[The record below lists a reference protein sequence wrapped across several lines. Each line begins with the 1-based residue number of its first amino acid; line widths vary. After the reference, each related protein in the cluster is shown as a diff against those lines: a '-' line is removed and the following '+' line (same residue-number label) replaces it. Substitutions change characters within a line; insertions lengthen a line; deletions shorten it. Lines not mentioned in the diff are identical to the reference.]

1 VISKQIL
8 SILVKATFLGL
19 LIYFCLHFFIS
30 RWESLQITARLG
42 SLSGYWILAAAVFT
56 LPYYGLG
63 LHIWIV
69 LLRKLGSQP
78 NLYMTTRAYVLSLLA
93 KYIPGNVAAHGVR
106 TRLAMRADVPVLI
119 LMKSFLLE
127 AIFALGTAAVIAIPG
142 TMYFAPALID
152 PNTSSV
158 VALAAFILVA
168 IVAATR
174 LKLTSIDKSR
184 LTSLAGATGYVHVGF
199 LYLLVWL
206 VSGAAH
212 WCLANALNDYSI
224 SHFPLLL
231 VAVSAS
237 WAIGFVSV
245 FAPAG
250 LGVREA
256 VLYFFVNSWMDQ
268 ADVILFVTLSRLL
281 MFGVEVFLS
290 AGFLLYS
297 KLARQAEA
305 AMTY

>member
-1 VISKQIL
+1 MISKQIL
-8 SILVKATFLGL
+8 SILVKVAFLGL
-19 LIYFCLHFFIS
+19 LIYFCRHFFIPL
-30 RWESLQITARLG
+30 WQSLQVTDRLG
-42 SLSGYWILAAAVFT
+42 SLSASWTLAAALFT
-56 LPYYGLG
+56 LAYYGLG
-63 LHIWIV
+63 LLIWTVV
-69 LLRKLGSQP
+69 LRNLGSQP
-78 NLYMTTRAYVLSLLA
+78 DLYMTTRAYILSLLA
-93 KYIPGNVAAHGVR
+93 KYIPGSVAAHGVR
-106 TRLAMRADVPVLI
+106 TRLAMRAGVPVLV

-127 AIFALGTAAVIAIPG
+127 AIFALGTAAAIAIPG
-142 TMYFAPALID
+142 TIYFAPALID
-152 PNTSSV
+152 RRSSLV
-158 VALAAFILVA
+158 VALAVFILVA
-168 IVAATR
+168 AVAATR
-174 LKLTSIDKSR
+174 LKLASIHKYR
-184 LTSLAGATGYVHVGF
+184 LTSMGGATEYVKVSF

-206 VSGAAH
+206 VSAAAH

-237 WAIGFVSV
+237 WAIGFVSI

-256 VLYFFVNSWMDQ
+256 VLYFFLKSWMDQ

-290 AGFLLYS
+290 GGFLLYS
-297 KLARQAEA
+297 KVARQAET

>member
-1 VISKQIL
+1 VIAKQIL
-8 SILVKATFLGL
+8 SIFVKVTFLGL
-19 LIYFCLHFFIS
+19 LIHFCLHFFIPL
-30 RWESLQITARLG
+30 WQSLQVTDRFG
-42 SLSGYWILAAAVFT
+42 SLSGSWILATAVFT
-56 LPYYGLG
+56 LAYYGLG
-63 LHIWIV
+63 LLIWTIV
-69 LLRKLGSQP
+69 LRNLGSQP
-78 NLYMTTRAYVLSLLA
+78 DVYITTRAYVLSLLA
-93 KYIPGNVAAHGVR
+93 KYVPGSVAAHGVR
-106 TRLAMRADVPVLI
+106 TQLAMRAGVPILV

-127 AIFALGTAAVIAIPG
+127 AIFAVGTAAVIAIPG

-152 PNTSSV
+152 RRSSLV
-158 VALAAFILVA
+158 VALAVFILVT

-174 LKLTSIDKSR
+174 LKLASIHKSR
-184 LTSLAGATGYVHVGF
+184 LTSLASGMGYVNVGF

-206 VSGAAH
+206 VSAAAH

-256 VLYFFVNSWMDQ
+256 VLYFFLNSWMDQ
-268 ADVILFVTLSRLL
+268 ADVILFVTLSRVL

-297 KLARQAEA
+297 KFARQKETAI
-305 AMTY
+305 TC